1 MSPIRELGSPIR
13 MSIPH
18 RHRNEVRTELPSTPS
33 INKKGKLMADFVKY
47 GHPYKLMDR
56 FFVGLE
62 PRFSGINAVE
72 FTQDAPVAF
81 VKKLEMSESEVAVHR
96 LMETSHPNLVNLQ
109 EVFISERSIFFVYE
123 RWGITLKEIQDLQP
137 IFRLGEVE
145 VATICREI
153 LQGLLYIHRILG
165 ISHGAMSETSVSI
178 AEDGGVKI
186 ADIGESMVRESG
198 SRGKFSDIQ
207 AVLGIA
213 RTLLDLKGPS
223 GGRGTMGLLAHDFT
237 QAPPTVTIEELLEH
251 PFLTFGTGPWCLRPV
266 NILCTIAQRA
276 SQYA

>member
-18 RHRNEVRTELPSTPS
+18 RHRNEVRAELPSTPS

-81 VKKLEMSESEVAVHR
+81 VKKLEMRESEVAVHR

-109 EVFISERSIFFVYE
+109 EVFISERSMFFVYE

-145 VATICREI
+145 VATICREVCI
-153 LQGLLYIHRILG
+153 INQIKKNG
-165 ISHGAMSETSVSI
+165 
-178 AEDGGVKI
+178 
-186 ADIGESMVRESG
+186 
-198 SRGKFSDIQ
+198 
-207 AVLGIA
+207 
-213 RTLLDLKGPS
+213 
-223 GGRGTMGLLAHDFT
+223 
-237 QAPPTVTIEELLEH
+237 
-251 PFLTFGTGPWCLRPV
+251 
-266 NILCTIAQRA
+266 
-276 SQYA
+276 

>member
-1 MSPIRELGSPIR
+1 

-18 RHRNEVRTELPSTPS
+18 RHRNEVRAELPSTPS

-81 VKKLEMSESEVAVHR
+81 VKKLEMRESEVAVHR

-165 ISHGAMSETSVSI
+165 ISHGAISETSVSI

-198 SRGKFSDIQ
+198 SCRKFSDIQ